1 MPENIIHFLKTN
13 VNPEFFKNTLFYTK
27 DFVSLSEDLLD
38 EMIIITHAIPFLNYV
53 EAHEN
58 TKRYLGQDEIF
69 PFLDTL
75 GGQLVCIGYGKQ
87 NEHMIYYFDSEFG
100 IFPLEVNYQNFCHKL
115 EKANFDWLV

>member
-27 DFVSLSEDLLD
+27 DFANLSAELLD
-38 EMIIITHAIPFLNYV
+38 EMIVITHAIDFSEY
-53 EAHEN
+53 ETAYTY
-58 TKRYLGQDEIF
+58 TKKYLSQDEIF

-75 GGQLVCIGYGKQ
+75 SGHLVCIGYGKQ